1 MIPSFRVGCLAG
13 GLLFALQASA
23 RGQTQALP
31 PPTNPNALPP
41 QIINVELDGGLAAE
55 NMAEI
60 LKFLRKKGVALAAR
74 PAKAE
79 PGENICSVLL
89 RFNYPTPCG
98 PLGDLIL
105 TEQANTRRTN
115 PPATDSRE
123 AANAIFFLPDIDVIK
138 RQTSRAIPNRSNDPF
153 KAENFVKNWKDHN
166 AVLFDRRLTEVTVQY
181 MLYRLNIPIPAELQA
196 DAVLK
201 ELSELPLHNVSY
213 DMSVPGKS
221 RFKQNAT
228 PAQFDES
235 ALRDLC
241 ANYKD
246 PADLTSLTRPYS
258 AFSDMDTDAIEATRV
273 YTGIVDAA
281 PKPFVH
287 LLDTKLA
294 PLPSLYPAFGTQPV
308 PLPRKCSWAFTAKAH
323 HANLLASII
332 ASQGKGTGFEG
343 IAPNV
348 NLRSFDIYD
357 PDNSANGKLIHEYIE
372 ENTYDQP
379 GAVFLIANTSPSA
392 YHSEAVLPV
401 RNTRFR
407 EPLANTLLLKGGIQ
421 RPFVVVSAGQRDKSA
436 DAVSIDARTNMFPQ
450 NLGDLPNVVV
460 VTACTDCSKATAEI
474 YPEANF
480 SSDAWKFVHVAAPGG
495 QPISGWTG
503 PDSFGAAFGTS
514 QSAAFVAGVA
524 ANMMRRHPDVYGHNG
539 ALKYRLQTCAW
550 PLPHYNASGVPN
562 GDAGKIATGVIDPA
576 VCNLNPRKSWI
587 KDGNGWR
594 PVDFKRWSSNT
605 MFSPSQLP
613 PGRVLR
619 VMRTAQAPAAEW
631 TLYIDRDGDEDAE
644 SQVEQGL
651 GQVRKVPVTRLST
664 GSALELCDGTTI
676 RFADGIKDFYRASM
690 RQGCP

>member
-1 MIPSFRVGCLAG
+1 MLPSFKATCLAT
-13 GLLFALQASA
+13 GLLFIVQPYVWAQPQPSS
-23 RGQTQALP
+23 P
-31 PPTNPNALPP
+31 PANTSQLPP

-55 NMAEI
+55 NMTEI
-60 LKFLRKKGVALAAR
+60 LKFLRRKGVVFAAR

-105 TEQANTRRTN
+105 TEQANFRRTN
-115 PPATDSRE
+115 PPTIETRE
-123 AANAIFFLPDIDVIK
+123 AANTIFYLPDIDIIP

-153 KAENFVKNWKDHN
+153 KAENFVKNWKDHK
-166 AVLFDRRLTEVTVQY
+166 AILYDRRLTEVTVQY
-181 MLYRLNIPIPAELQA
+181 VLYRLNIPIPAEFPA

-201 ELSELPLHNVSY
+201 ELSELPLRNVSY
-213 DMSVPGKS
+213 DMSVPGKT

-235 ALRDLC
+235 SIRDLC
-241 ANYKD
+241 NNYKD
-246 PADLTSLTRPYS
+246 PADLLSLTRPYS
-258 AFSDMDTDAIEATRV
+258 AFSDMDTDAVEATRI

-287 LLDTKLA
+287 LLDTKLS
-294 PLPSLYPAFGTQPV
+294 PLPSLYPAYGEKRV
-308 PLPRKCSWAFTAKAH
+308 PLPSKCNWAFSAKAH

-357 PDNSANGKLIHEYIE
+357 PDNSATGKPIHEYIE
-372 ENTYDQP
+372 ENTYDMP
-379 GAVFLIANTSPSA
+379 GAVFLIANTSSSA
-392 YHSEAVLPV
+392 YHSAASLPA

-407 EPLANTLLLKGGIQ
+407 EPLANTLLSKGGIQ
-421 RPFVVVSAGQRDKSA
+421 RPFVVVSAGQREKSA
-436 DAVSIDARTNMFPQ
+436 DAISIDAKTNMFPQ
-450 NLGDLPNVVV
+450 NLGDLPNVLV

-474 YPEANF
+474 YPEANY

-503 PDSFGAAFGTS
+503 PDTFGAAFGTS

-524 ANMMRRHPDVYGHNG
+524 ANMIRRHPDVYGHNG

-550 PLPHYNASGVPN
+550 PLPHYNTSGVAN
-562 GDAGKIATGVIDPA
+562 GDVAKIATGVIDPA
-576 VCNLNPRKSWI
+576 VCNLNPRKSWV

-594 PVDFKRWSSNT
+594 PVDFKRWAPNT

-619 VMRTAQAPAAEW
+619 IMRTTQAPAAEW
-631 TLYIDRDGDEDAE
+631 TLYVDRDGDDDAD
-644 SQVEQGL
+644 SQIELGL
-651 GQVRKVPVTRLST
+651 GQVRKVPVTKLST
-664 GSALELCDGTTI
+664 GAGIELCDGTTV
-676 RFADGIKDFYRASM
+676 RFADGVRDFYRASM